1 MPGRPLGAANLRTME
16 FIKAYN
22 ELLAK
27 YPDPLEV
34 CFRLLKS
41 RKQTIQIQAATQL
54 LQYRYPK
61 LAAVKLEGERPAQ
74 MKLGWDEDP
83 DTIDA
88 PPPKELID
96 SIEAISNEQQ

>member
-1 MPGRPLGAANLRTME
+1 MPGRKLGAANLRTME

-22 ELLAK
+22 ELLVK

-61 LAAVKLEGERPAQ
+61 LAAVKLEGEQPKQ
-74 MKLGWDEDP
+74 MMLGWDDDP
-83 DTIDA
+83 SIIDA
-88 PPPKELID
+88 PPPRELIEQV
-96 SIEAISNEQQ
+96 EAINNGK